1 MLRAVMAI
9 IYVALGS
16 NLGDRE
22 ERVLHAVHKMR
33 AFSNVKKIST
43 LGESEAEGPN
53 KDQPKFI
60 NAVVELDT
68 AFDPE
73 EVLDELLKI
82 EEELGRDPS
91 EKGKNLPREIDL
103 DLIVYGNEIVKTDRL
118 TVPHPRM
125 LERKFV
131 IAPFAELNPKW
142 IHPETGESIKDI
154 LKKFPD

>member
-1 MLRAVMAI
+1 MLLSVMPI

-33 AFSNVKKIST
+33 SFSNVKKIST
-43 LGESEAEGPN
+43 LGETEAEGPN
-53 KDQPKFI
+53 QDQPKFI

-82 EEELGRDPS
+82 EEELGRDLS

-103 DLIVYGNEIVKTDRL
+103 DLIVYGNEIIKTDRL
-118 TVPHPRM
+118 IVPHPR
-125 LERKFV
+125 LTERKFV
-131 IAPFAELNPKW
+131 AAPLAELNPKW
-142 IHPETGESIKDI
+142 IHPQTGESIQDI
-154 LKKFPD
+154 LKKFPE

>member
-1 MLRAVMAI
+1 MPI

-43 LGESEAEGPN
+43 LGETEAHGPN

-68 AFDPE
+68 AFEPE

-82 EEELGRDPS
+82 EEELGRDLS

-103 DLIVYGNEIVKTDRL
+103 DLVAYGSEIVKTNRL
-118 TVPHPRM
+118 TIPHPK
-125 LERKFV
+125 LTERRFV
-131 IAPFAELNPKW
+131 ASPLAELNPKW
-142 IHPETGESIKDI
+142 IHPETGESIQDI
-154 LKKFPD
+154 LRKLPE